1 MSNVVDQRVVEM
13 RFDNKQFEANVAQ
26 SLTTLDKL
34 KKSLNFNGASKG
46 LDEINTA
53 SKKVDL
59 SGVSKAADTISAK
72 FSAMQVAGVTA
83 IANLTNSAIN
93 SGKRI
98 VSALTIDPV
107 RTGFQEYETQINA
120 VQTILANTQSKG
132 TTLDQ
137 VNAALDELNLYADK
151 TIYNF
156 TEMTRNIGTFTAA
169 GIDLDTSVNAIQGI
183 ANLAAVSGSTSQ
195 QASVAMYQ
203 LSQALASGTVKL
215 MDWNSVVNAG
225 MGGQIFQDALRK
237 TSELLGTGAEAAI
250 KAEGSFRESL
260 STGWLTSQV
269 LTDTLKKFTTSG
281 ANEYVAE
288 YTGLSKDA
296 IETALEEAKARYG
309 EAEAINYASEA
320 LAKKSGKNK
329 EEIKSAL
336 AFAQNAEDAATKVK
350 TLTQLWDTLKEA
362 AQSGWTKT
370 WEIIVG
376 DFDEAK
382 ALFTDISNTVG
393 DFLSKTANRRNDIL
407 KLGTTSNWD
416 KLIQKIKDA
425 GFTTND
431 FEQQITK
438 LLDKNKIN
446 LTELIEKYGTLK
458 DAIRAGAVSTD
469 ILKQAIKNLGISE
482 SSLDSITEKLGF
494 GDRGDNVKA
503 AQKALISLGYELK
516 KFGADGTI
524 GKETTEAI
532 KAFQKASKLKVTGIV
547 DDATLKALKEAT
559 KSSNSLVENVDDLV
573 DGITELGGRELVLD
587 SFKNIFKAI
596 GAIIKPIGEAFRTL
610 FPQTPVE
617 EAAKSLNGAIKS
629 FNEFTKTLMIT
640 EEDAD
645 NLRRTFTGLFSIL
658 KIITSVTNAGFSF
671 AFKVVNKVL
680 GSFNL
685 NILDATAILG
695 DFLTAV
701 SDAILE
707 NDAFLTIIELVA
719 NGIIKLVEFIND
731 AIDAVMSI
739 PQVQIFIDKIAKAI
753 ENVNWALSDLNN
765 LSLEDTIVMIGEAF
779 KNAFSSLS
787 GVDFKNVGKN
797 IISGLNGGLGIGVS
811 NVINH
816 ILGIGQEIINAFC
829 TLMGIHSP
837 STVFYDFGCYL
848 VQGLTNGVYASI
860 PRSTASMKDLA
871 GGVASGFLGT
881 DVLFNIIK
889 SFANKVK
896 DIVSSLDLS
905 NLMSLIPVGVLLV
918 VLKKLYDISGTFADV
933 AETLAG
939 GLKGINS
946 VIANFA
952 GIEKQ
957 IANVIKAYGT
967 NIKANALIKVAKAIA
982 ILAASIA
989 VLALLP
995 QDNLRNAVISISI
1008 LSGLL
1013 IVLALIMDHMTKVSI
1028 KFDKGFD
1035 IKGIQNSLL
1044 SVAAVIA
1051 MLAVSIKI
1059 LGTMEQAQIEQGF
1072 LSIITIMVILA
1083 VLAAAIN
1090 TTSVKIGDLSNVEK
1104 IGNMLIK
1111 LAAAM
1116 VIMVFVCKLAARL
1129 SPEQMFKGAL
1139 FAFGFTVFV
1148 KALMKALPKDIG
1160 EVDRIGKM
1168 VSRLSKA
1175 MILLVVFC
1183 ALVDKLSY
1191 GAMAKGALFAGGF
1204 LVFVGLLV
1212 LISKLFPEAQIQK
1225 ISGLVLSISF
1235 AMGLMVGLCKL
1246 ISLLKV
1252 SEIAKGAAF
1261 AVGFA
1266 LLVKLLVKVT
1276 TISSKE
1282 KTAQAAS
1289 IIVAFSFAIAMLAGV
1304 SVLLGMVSLEGL
1316 AKGVTAV
1323 AILGSIMALMV
1334 YATSRARKCAS
1345 TITVLAVVIALLAAS
1360 VVALASI
1367 KDITKLQT
1375 AIAGMASLMAMFAL
1389 LEGMSSLAKGSLA
1402 TLIVLAVV
1410 VAGLAGIIYLL
1421 SQLPV
1426 NTVVPITDA
1435 FSNLILKLSAS
1446 CVLLG
1451 VAGKLGLAAIGGIGI
1466 MIVVVAVMAKL
1477 MTKIGEIAS
1486 GNDKFAEF
1494 INVSLPI
1501 LEKIGYGLGSFFG
1514 NIIGGLFSGLLKPVK
1529 EFSTI
1534 ISTFVNAIQP
1544 FLDFLTGNA
1553 AINEGAVNAVKV
1565 LTDVIMEITKA
1576 SLLNAVTSF
1585 LTGGSSLTKFAL
1597 QLVGFGI
1604 GMKAYGAIVSG
1615 INTPA
1620 ILASALAAKA
1630 LTQVANAI
1638 PKSGGIVSLFTGSS
1652 NLASFGLK
1660 LIPFGLGM
1668 KLYSLEVAG
1677 INTIAILN
1685 SAVAAQAL
1693 SQVANAIP
1701 KSGGIM
1707 SLFTGSS
1714 NLASFGLKLIPFG
1727 IGMKL
1732 YSMAVTG
1739 INAIAILNSAMAA
1752 QALAQVANAIPKS
1765 GGLMQWING
1774 KQDLG
1779 DFGKKL
1785 VPFGT
1790 GMLLYSMVVSGINT
1804 AAIQSSVL
1812 AAQAIV
1818 QVAESIPN
1826 SGGLKAIVSG
1836 DNDILSFGL
1845 KLIPFGLALKLYS
1858 LEVAGLNVV
1867 AIQASVGAAQGLV
1880 AVANAIPNSGG
1891 LKAIVSGDN
1900 DILSFGLKLIPFG
1913 KCMKK
1918 YAKEVSDLDPI
1929 PIEASIKAA
1938 QAMADLANSLPE
1950 SSIIGSL
1957 FTGKK
1962 DLKGFGK
1969 ALIPLGEGMKE
1980 YASSVA
1986 DLNTVAITAS
1996 AEAVG
2001 PFKKIINMID
2011 ELPTT
2016 GGIWGAIAGEKNLGG
2031 FGDALKPF
2039 GEGMKAYANSVIDLN
2054 AGVIEAS
2061 VDAVKAII
2069 EVSNA
2074 ADGIPIE
2081 GGIWNFIAGEQDLGS
2096 FGTKMAQLGVG
2107 MKQYSDSV
2115 TGVSASVIEGSKDAV
2130 EAIVEVSKLFNKKLK
2145 LKVDQETVD
2154 TFRTK
2159 IVGIAS
2165 AMRSY
2170 SFTVLGIDAS
2180 AIASSK
2186 STFNLLMELLKS
2198 VSSFKDKNVESFVS
2212 AINKLAT
2219 AEVSKFVSVFTKS
2232 YGQLNV
2238 VGGNMIKAVA
2248 NGAKIKQASLM
2259 GSISGVVSNML
2270 KVFTGKASLF
2280 RGAGINVV
2288 NKIASGMKEQKSR
2301 VSSVSYEI
2309 VSASVSKL
2317 KDCYYKFYK
2326 AGVHVVRGF
2335 ANGISDTTYLAKAKA
2350 IKMANAASEAAQKA
2364 LDEHSPSK
2372 VFYKIGAFAGQG
2384 MVNALDDYSSK
2395 AYKSSY
2401 SVGDSA
2407 RKGLANAINKISA
2420 VVDSDME
2427 LQPTIRPVMDLTEV
2441 QTGASMVSS
2450 MFNDRISVG
2459 ATANLNA
2466 INASMSERIQN
2477 GGNADVV
2484 SAIGKLSKQ
2493 LSNIGGNTYNVNGI
2507 TYDDGSNISNAI
2519 SDIIREARIERRM

>member
-26 SLTTLDKL
+26 SMTTLDKL

-53 SKKVDL
+53 AKKVDL

-72 FSAMQVAGVTA
+72 FSAMQVAGITA

-93 SGKRI
+93 GGKRI

-107 RTGFQEYETQINA
+107 HTGFQEYETQINA

-137 VNAALDELNLYADK
+137 VNAALDELNRYADK

-237 TSELLGTGAEAAI
+237 TSEMLGTGAEAAI

-260 STGWLTSQV
+260 TTGWLTSKV

-288 YTGLSKDA
+288 YTGLSKEA
-296 IETALEEAKARYG
+296 IETAVEEAKARYG

-362 AQSGWTKT
+362 AQSGWTET

-407 KLGTTSNWD
+407 ELGTTSNWD

-469 ILKQAIKNLGISE
+469 ILKQAIKNLSKSE
-482 SSLDSITEKLGF
+482 FSLESITKKLGF
-494 GDRGDNVKA
+494 GDRGDNVKE
-503 AQKALISLGYELK
+503 AQKALVSLGYELK
-516 KFGADGTI
+516 KFGVDGII
-524 GKETTEAI
+524 GRETTGAI
-532 KAFQKASKLKVTGIV
+532 KAFQKASKLKVTGVV

-671 AFKVVNKVL
+671 ALKVVNKVL

-731 AIDAVMSI
+731 AIDTVMSI
-739 PQVQIFIDKIAKAI
+739 PQVQAFIDKIAKAI

-779 KNAFSSLS
+779 KSAFSSLS

-797 IISGLNGGLGIGVS
+797 IISGLNGGLGVGVS
-811 NVINH
+811 NVIDH
-816 ILGIGQEIINAFC
+816 ILGIGQEIIDAFC

-860 PRSTASMKDLA
+860 PLSKTSMKDLA

-957 IANVIKAYGT
+957 IAYVIKAYGT
-967 NIKANALIKVAKAIA
+967 NIKANALIKVAKSIA

-1013 IVLALIMDHMTKVSI
+1013 IALALIMDHMTKVSI

-1059 LGTMEQAQIEQGF
+1059 LGSMEQQQIEQGF

-1116 VIMVFVCKLAARL
+1116 VIMVFVCKLAGKL
-1129 SPEQMFKGAL
+1129 SPEQMVKGAL

-1148 KALMKALPKDIG
+1148 KALMKALPKDVG

-1175 MILLVVFC
+1175 MILLVAFC
-1183 ALVDKLSY
+1183 ALVNKLSY
-1191 GAMAKGALFAGGF
+1191 GAMLKGAIFSGGF

-1212 LISKLFPEAQIQK
+1212 LISKLFPQAQIQK

-1289 IIVAFSFAIAMLAGV
+1289 IIIAFSFAIAMLAGV

-1323 AILGSIMALMV
+1323 SILGSIMALMV
-1334 YATSRARKCAS
+1334 YATSRARKCTS

-1360 VVALASI
+1360 VVTLASI

-1375 AIAGMASLMAMFAL
+1375 AVAGMASLMAMFAL
-1389 LEGMSSLAKGSLA
+1389 LEGMSSLAKGSLK

-1466 MIVVVAVMAKL
+1466 MIAVVAAMAGL
-1477 MTKIGEIAS
+1477 MTAIGAIAS

-1615 INTPA
+1615 INTSA
-1620 ILASALAAKA
+1620 ILASALAAQA

-1638 PKSGGIVSLFTGSS
+1638 PKSGGIVSLFTGNS

-1685 SAVAAQAL
+1685 SAMAAQAL
-1693 SQVANAIP
+1693 AQVANAIP

-1714 NLASFGLKLIPFG
+1714 NIASFGLKLIPFG

-1732 YSMAVTG
+1732 YSLAVTG
-1739 INAIAILNSAMAA
+1739 INAIAILNSAIAA

-1812 AAQAIV
+1812 AAQSIV
-1818 QVAESIPN
+1818 QVAEAIPN
-1826 SGGLKAIVSG
+1826 SGGLKALVSG

-1845 KLIPFGLALKLYS
+1845 KLIPFGLGLKLYS
-1858 LEVAGLNVV
+1858 LEVTGLNAA

-1918 YAKEVSDLDPI
+1918 YADEVVDLDPE

-1986 DLNTVAITAS
+1986 NLNTVAITDS
-1996 AEAVG
+1996 VDAVG

-2016 GGIWGAIAGEKNLGG
+2016 GSIWGAIAGEKDLGG

-2039 GEGMKAYANSVIDLN
+2039 GEGMKEYANSVVDLN
-2054 AGVIEAS
+2054 AGVIKAS

-2069 EVSNA
+2069 EVSDA

-2219 AEVSKFVSVFTKS
+2219 AEVGKFVSVFTKS

-2335 ANGISDTTYLAKAKA
+2335 ANGISDTTFLAKAKA
-2350 IKMANAASEAAQKA
+2350 IKMANAASDAAQKA